1 MALVQTAVPAA
12 EKVHTSPSLL
22 SRLGAVVGPRGAQ
35 LLADRLRD
43 LEAWVAADLAGFEA
57 ELAAF
62 ERGHSLVQR
71 SALHLLDLDGKHV
84 RPLCVLLAA
93 RAGSG
98 FSDNARQFA
107 IAVELVHSS
116 TLLHDDV
123 VDLGETRRG
132 KPTARVVYGNA
143 ASIFAGDWLLVEA
156 LRRIR
161 RTGAAGLGLLDRM
174 LAVIEEMILAESVQ
188 LESRGRVNT
197 ALVDYFRV
205 VEGKTASLFRWA
217 MRAGATAGGLPEPA
231 CAALERYGHHLG
243 VAFQAVDDLL
253 DLDGD
258 AAVTGK
264 ALFTDLREGKM
275 TYPLI
280 IALERSPA
288 LVPVVAECAALAPE
302 EPLPPAVV
310 ERVLTALHATGAVG
324 ECRDLARQHAEQAA
338 AALRDVPE
346 GPGVAALV
354 TVAET
359 TAMRER

>member
-1 MALVQTAVPAA
+1 MALVQTAVSATDN
-12 EKVHTSPSLL
+12 VRSRPSLL

-35 LLADRLRD
+35 MLADRLRA
-43 LEAWVAADLAGFEA
+43 LEVWVAADMAGFEA

-62 ERGHSLVQR
+62 ERGTSLVER
-71 SALHLLDLDGKHV
+71 SAHHLLDLDGKHV

-98 FSDNARQFA
+98 FSEAARQLA
-107 IAVELVHSS
+107 LAVELVHSA

-123 VDLGETRRG
+123 VDLGDTRRG

-143 ASIFAGDWLLVEA
+143 ASIFAGDWLLVEG

-161 RTGAAGLGLLDRM
+161 RAGPVGLSLLDRM

-188 LESRGRVNT
+188 LENRGRVNT
-197 ALVDYFRV
+197 ALADYFRV

-217 MRAGATAGGLPEPA
+217 MRAGATAGGLPETA

-258 AAVTGK
+258 VSVTGK

-280 IALERSPA
+280 VALERSPA
-288 LVPVVAECAALAPE
+288 LVPVVGECAALAPE
-302 EPLPPAVV
+302 EPLPAAVV
-310 ERVLTALHATGAVG
+310 EQVLSALHATGAVS
-324 ECRDLARQHAEQAA
+324 ECRALARKHAEEAA
-338 AALRDVPE
+338 AALGEVPD
-346 GPGVAALV
+346 GPGLAALV